1 MPGEHMTIQ
10 AKICGIDSAEAMQAA
25 LDHGAAWVGLMFFP
39 PSPRYVPPEQA
50 AALSRQAKGRAGRVG
65 VFVAPEDD
73 LLRET
78 LAAAPL
84 DAIQLHGKEPPERVA
99 AVKALTGLPV
109 WKAVSIAEPSDVEN
123 ARQYFAVAD
132 RLLFDAKPPK
142 GSVLP
147 GGNAVSF
154 DWRLLAGT
162 EWPLP
167 WLLSGGLHAG
177 NVAEAVRL
185 TGAAAVD
192 VSSGVESAPG
202 RKDPARIRAFLD
214 AVAAI

>member
-1 MPGEHMTIQ
+1 MAVQ
-10 AKICGIDSAEAMQAA
+10 AKICGINTADAMAAA
-25 LDHGAAWVGLMFFP
+25 LDGRAAWVGLMFFP
-39 PSPRYVPPEQA
+39 PSPRYASLDLA
-50 AALSRQAKGRAGRVG
+50 AALSKQAEGKAERVG
-65 VFVAPEDD
+65 VFVAPDD
-73 LLRET
+73 ALLAET
-78 LAAAPL
+78 LAAVPL
-84 DAIQLHGKEPPERVA
+84 DVIQLHGKETPERVSE
-99 AVKALTGLPV
+99 VKTKFGLRV
-109 WKAVSIAEPSDVEN
+109 WKAASIAEPADVEN
-123 ARQYFAVAD
+123 ARQYFGAAD

-142 GSVLP
+142 GSPLP

-154 DWRLLAGT
+154 DWRLLTGT

-192 VSSGVESAPG
+192 VSSGVESEPG
-202 RKDPARIRAFLD
+202 VKDPARIRAFLD

>member
-1 MPGEHMTIQ
+1 MPIQ
-10 AKICGIDSAEAMQAA
+10 TKICGINTAESMAAA

-39 PSPRYVPPEQA
+39 PSPRYVPMVQA
-50 AALSRQAKGRAGRVG
+50 AALATQAEDRAGRVG
-65 VFVAPEDD
+65 VFVAPDDD
-73 LLRET
+73 LLRQS
-78 LAAAPL
+78 LAQVPL

-99 AVKALTGLPV
+99 AVKARFGLPV
-109 WKAVSIAEPSDVEN
+109 WKAVSIAEPADVDT
-123 ARQYFAVAD
+123 ARKYFGTAD

-154 DWRLLAGT
+154 DWTLLSGT

-177 NVAEAVRL
+177 NVADAVRL
-185 TGAAAVD
+185 TGAQAVD

-202 RKDPARIRAFLD
+202 QKDPVRIRAFLD

>member
-1 MPGEHMTIQ
+1 M
-10 AKICGIDSAEAMQAA
+10 SAA

-39 PSPRYVPPEQA
+39 PSPRFISLEQA
-50 AALSRQAKGRAGRVG
+50 SALSAQADSRAQRVG
-65 VFVAPEDD
+65 VFVTPDD
-73 LLRET
+73 GLLAAT
-78 LAAAPL
+78 LAAVPL
-84 DAIQLHGKEPPERVA
+84 DAIQLHGKEPPARVA
-99 AVKALTGLPV
+99 EVKARFGLPV
-109 WKAVSIAEPSDVEN
+109 WKALSISEPADLEN
-123 ARQYFAVAD
+123 ARDYFEVAD

-154 DWRLLAGT
+154 DWTLLSGT

-185 TGAAAVD
+185 TGASAVD
-192 VSSGVESAPG
+192 ASSGVESAPG
-202 RKDPARIRAFLD
+202 QKDPARIRAFLD

>member
-1 MPGEHMTIQ
+1 MPIQ
-10 AKICGIDSAEAMQAA
+10 TKICGINTAESIAAA

-39 PSPRYVPPEQA
+39 PSPRYVPMDQA
-50 AALSRQAKGRAGRVG
+50 AALATQAEGRAGRVG
-65 VFVAPEDD
+65 VFVAPDDD
-73 LLRET
+73 LLRQS
-78 LAAAPL
+78 LAQVPL

-99 AVKALTGLPV
+99 AVKARFGLPV
-109 WKAVSIAEPSDVEN
+109 WKAVSIAEPADVDT
-123 ARQYFAVAD
+123 ARKYFGTAD

-154 DWRLLAGT
+154 DWTLLSGT

-177 NVAEAVRL
+177 NVADAVRL
-185 TGAAAVD
+185 TGAQAVD

-202 RKDPARIRAFLD
+202 QKDPVRIRAFLD